1 VWTEEEQWLKL
12 WEDILTVLQRV
23 LTRPPGS
30 KVRGHFLGSVVL
42 EQRMSGFGS
51 VESRAVIDG
60 QQRLTTLQVVL
71 RAAAHTME

>member
-1 VWTEEEQWLKL
+1 
-12 WEDILTVLQRV
+12 
-23 LTRPPGS
+23 
-30 KVRGHFLGSVVL
+30 
-42 EQRMSGFGS
+42 MSGFGS